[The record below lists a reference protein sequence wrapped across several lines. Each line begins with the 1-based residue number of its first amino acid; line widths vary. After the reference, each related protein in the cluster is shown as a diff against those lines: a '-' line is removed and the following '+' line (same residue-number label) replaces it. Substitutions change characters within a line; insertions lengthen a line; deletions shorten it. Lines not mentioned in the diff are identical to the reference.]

1 MFLFYRVAFILL
13 PDAYFANKAL
23 QCEFQAIVRF
33 LLSPSW
39 WSFSLRD
46 GVDVANL
53 FNSPERPSPAGI
65 PETHTRASA
74 VSLPSH
80 IYRSPLSLVLLV
92 PGPFAAGLQA
102 LIQTRGQKFVPAA
115 KLLHLT
121 QLRPRP
127 CPHLPGLGC
136 LWAAETTV
144 SGAEAVGYGGGKGIG
159 KTIFQTPQV
168 FRSRKTETR
177 GFRNVL
183 WKMSMVSLEEWVN
196 LGQKGRA

>member
-65 PETHTRASA
+65 PETHTRANA
-74 VSLPSH
+74 
-80 IYRSPLSLVLLV
+80 
-92 PGPFAAGLQA
+92 
-102 LIQTRGQKFVPAA
+102 
-115 KLLHLT
+115 
-121 QLRPRP
+121 
-127 CPHLPGLGC
+127 
-136 LWAAETTV
+136 
-144 SGAEAVGYGGGKGIG
+144 
-159 KTIFQTPQV
+159 
-168 FRSRKTETR
+168 
-177 GFRNVL
+177 
-183 WKMSMVSLEEWVN
+183 
-196 LGQKGRA
+196 